1 MRKNYSSTHKDHTDS
16 SQAFKKNGFPKTH
29 IKGTLDSCFPALLK
43 HDNGLSKQLS
53 LNQNMYEDF
62 SEKQQQQ
69 QHFSP
74 SKKMR
79 RENIYN
85 SLSLQNN
92 ACHTP

>member
-1 MRKNYSSTHKDHTDS
+1 
-16 SQAFKKNGFPKTH
+16 
-29 IKGTLDSCFPALLK
+29 
-43 HDNGLSKQLS
+43 
-53 LNQNMYEDF
+53 MYEDF

>member
-1 MRKNYSSTHKDHTDS
+1 MRKNYSSTYKDHTDS
-16 SQAFKKNGFPKTH
+16 SQEFKKKNGFPKTH
-29 IKGTLDSCFPALLK
+29 IKGTSDSCFPALLK
-43 HDNGLSKQLS
+43 YDNGLSKQLLF

-62 SEKQQQQ
+62 SEKQQQ

-85 SLSLQNN
+85 SLSL
-92 ACHTP
+92 